1 MKRKTLAT
9 CAVLTAACLAGC
21 ENSEPPADRA
31 DPAGGLPGRGVGP
44 DQIAALQVGMSMD
57 EAVASIGYV
66 GQTLSVPALMYDAQ
80 SGGKYYLAF
89 FDLQTPPATARPEP
103 CLLHG
108 IIRFTGGGEGIWVL
122 PAERAGEP
130 FLLPTSY
137 LRADRRVASLYY

>member
-21 ENSEPPADRA
+21 ENSQRQA
-31 DPAGGLPGRGVGP
+31 DPAEPGAALPGRGVGQ

-66 GQTLSVPALMYDAQ
+66 GRTLSVPALMYDAR

-89 FDLQTPPATARPEP
+89 FDLQSPPSADRPEP

-108 IIRFTGGGEGIWVL
+108 VIRFTGSGEGIWVL
-122 PAERAGEP
+122 PAERSGQP
-130 FLLPTSY
+130 FCLPTSY
-137 LRADRRVASLYY
+137 LRADRRVASIRY